1 MTLTRPA
8 NAPLPDSDFDGEEYV
23 DPGIAIK
30 RRERIILWSGRVL
43 LAVVVIAAWQLIAPH
58 MDQLA
63 VVTPTKVISKLGS
76 WASDGT
82 LWSNTWTTAE
92 ETIVGFV
99 VGAVVGVIV
108 GFVLGSMRTIA
119 AVLDPFMTALYSI
132 PKIALG
138 PLFVVWFGINLAPKL
153 ILAALLVFFIAF
165 FSTFHGVREVDP
177 ALINVARL
185 NNATTLQTQLLV
197 VLPASIPEVFLGLRL
212 SVVQAMFGAIV
223 GEFVASN
230 SGLGYLLQYSSSQL
244 DTAGVYAALVA
255 LTVFALVFTG
265 VVNGLYQLW
274 RRRRRYGV

>member
-1 MTLTRPA
+1 VDA
-8 NAPLPDSDFDGEEYV
+8 EEYL

-30 RRERIILWSGRVL
+30 RRERIVLWSGRIL
-43 LAVVVIAAWQLIAPH
+43 LAVAVIAAWQLIAPH

-63 VVTPTKVISKLGS
+63 VVTPAKVVSKLGN

-82 LWSNTWTTAE
+82 LWSNTWATAE

-108 GFVLGSMRTIA
+108 GFVLGSMRTVA
-119 AVLDPFMTALYSI
+119 AILDPFMTALYGI

-138 PLFVVWFGINLAPKL
+138 PLFVVWFGVNLAPKL

-165 FSTFHGVREVDP
+165 FSTFHGVRAVDP
-177 ALINVARL
+177 ALVNVARL
-185 NNATTLQTQLLV
+185 NEASTLQTQLFV

-230 SGLGYLLQYSSSQL
+230 SGLGYLLQFSSSQL

-255 LTVFALVFTG
+255 LTVFALIFTG